1 MDNFQTIIGYENIKY
16 ELNRI
21 IDHLNNKEKYDK
33 IGAKMPDN
41 VILYGDPGLG
51 KTKTAKAFIEA
62 LNRNKYI
69 INKNKANGE
78 FLEYIKNTIK
88 AASNNTP
95 AVVLFDDLDKYS
107 NNDDRHANTDEFIL
121 IQSIMD
127 EYSDKDIYYIA
138 TANDLFTLPK
148 SLLRTKRLGLELEF
162 DSPTL
167 EDSKK
172 IIKHYLENKKICID
186 IDYDL
191 LAKMLDGKSCADLEN
206 VINEAA
212 INVAYDNRELIT
224 MDDLVKAIIKEFYAA
239 PKNFEPRTPNQR
251 QALAFHEAG
260 HVVIQECLE
269 PGSINFVSIDEY
281 VCNIGG
287 LTNVCTNVD
296 YWSDISYMENRV
308 LSIFGGKAATE
319 VILNKKDVGVFSDMN
334 RAKQIVKRF
343 YEEYCIK
350 GFLTTKEQEKE
361 ICDMLNEYYSK
372 AKEII
377 LNNKE
382 NVYKIANALLDK
394 KILLNNEIKEILN
407 N

>member
-1 MDNFQTIIGYENIKY
+1 MDNFQTIIGYDNIKY

-21 IDHLNNKEKYDK
+21 IDYLNNKEKYDR

-69 INKNKANGE
+69 INKNKAYGE
-78 FLEYIKNTIK
+78 FLEYIKKTIND
-88 AASNNTP
+88 ASNNTP

-107 NNDDRHANTDEFIL
+107 NNDNQHANTDEFIL
-121 IQSIMD
+121 IQSLMD

-162 DSPTL
+162 ESPSL

-172 IIKHYLENKKICID
+172 IIKHYLENKKISSN

-191 LAKMLDGKSCADLEN
+191 LSKMLDGKSCSDLEN

-212 INVAYDNRELIT
+212 VNVAYDNRELIT
-224 MDDLVKAIIKEFYAA
+224 MDDLVKAIIKEFYSS
-239 PKNFEPRTPNQR
+239 PKGFEPRTPKQR
-251 QALAFHEAG
+251 KVLAFHEAG
-260 HVVIQECLE
+260 HVVIQEYLE
-269 PGSINFVSIDEY
+269 PGSINFVSIGEY
-281 VCNIGG
+281 ECNIGG

-296 YWSDISYMENRV
+296 YWTDISYMENRV

>member
-1 MDNFQTIIGYENIKY
+1 MDNFQTIIGYDNIKY
-16 ELNRI
+16 ELNKI
-21 IDHLNNKEKYDK
+21 IDHLNNKEKYDR

-51 KTKTAKAFIEA
+51 KTKTAKAFIES

-78 FLEYIKNTIK
+78 FLEDIKNTFK
-88 AASNNTP
+88 DASNNTP
-95 AVVLFDDLDKYS
+95 AVILFDDLDKYS
-107 NNDDRHANTDEFIL
+107 NNDNHYANTNEFIL
-121 IQSIMD
+121 IQSLID

-162 DSPTL
+162 KSPSQ

-172 IIKHYLENKKICID
+172 IIKYYLENKKICSNV
-186 IDYDL
+186 DYDL
-191 LAKMLDGKSCADLEN
+191 LSKMLDGKSCADLEN

-224 MDDLVKAIIKEFYAA
+224 MDDLVKAIIIEFYSS
-239 PKNFEPRTPNQR
+239 PKAFEPRTPKKR

-260 HVVIQECLE
+260 HVVVQEYLE

-281 VCNIGG
+281 ECNFGG
-287 LTNVCTNVD
+287 LTNICTNVD
-296 YWSDISYMENRV
+296 YWTDISYMENRV

-319 VILNKKDVGVFSDMN
+319 VILNKKDVCVSNDTN

-350 GFLTTKEQEKE
+350 GFLTTQEQEKE
-361 ICDMLNEYYSK
+361 ICNMLNEYYSK

>member
-1 MDNFQTIIGYENIKY
+1 MDNFKTIIGYENIKY

-51 KTKTAKAFIEA
+51 KTKTAKAFIEG

-88 AASNNTP
+88 DASNNTP

-121 IQSIMD
+121 IQSLMD

-206 VINEAA
+206 VVNEAA

-224 MDDLVKAIIKEFYAA
+224 MNDLVKAIIKEFYAA

-269 PGSINFVSIDEY
+269 PGSTNFVSIDEY

-287 LTNVCTNVD
+287 LTNVCTDVD

-319 VILNKKDVGVFSDMN
+319 VILNKRDVGVFSDMN

-350 GFLTTKEQEKE
+350 GYLTTKEQEKE

-394 KILLNNEIKEILN
+394 KILLNNEIKVILN

>member
-121 IQSIMD
+121 IQSLMD

-308 LSIFGGKAATE
+308 LSIFGGKAAIE

>member
-1 MDNFQTIIGYENIKY
+1 MDNFKTIIGYENIKY

-51 KTKTAKAFIEA
+51 KTKTAKAFIEG

-88 AASNNTP
+88 DASNNTP

-121 IQSIMD
+121 IQSLMD

-206 VINEAA
+206 VVNEAA

-224 MDDLVKAIIKEFYAA
+224 MNDLVKAIIKEFYAA

-269 PGSINFVSIDEY
+269 PGSTNFVSIDEY

-287 LTNVCTNVD
+287 LTNVCTDVD

-350 GFLTTKEQEKE
+350 GYLTTKEQEKE

-394 KILLNNEIKEILN
+394 KILLNNEIKVILN

>member
-1 MDNFQTIIGYENIKY
+1 MDNFQTIIGYDNIKY

-21 IDHLNNKEKYDK
+21 IDHLNNKEKYDR

-41 VILYGDPGLG
+41 VILCGDPGLG

-88 AASNNTP
+88 DASNNTP

-107 NNDDRHANTDEFIL
+107 NNDNHHANTDEFIL
-121 IQSIMD
+121 IQSLMD

-162 DSPTL
+162 ESPSR

-172 IIKHYLENKKICID
+172 IIKHYLENKKICSNV
-186 IDYDL
+186 DYDL
-191 LAKMLDGKSCADLEN
+191 LSKMLDGKSCADLEN

-224 MDDLVKAIIKEFYAA
+224 MDDLVKAIIKEFYSS
-239 PKNFEPRTPNQR
+239 PKGFEPRTPNQR
-251 QALAFHEAG
+251 KALAFHEAG
-260 HVVIQECLE
+260 HVVIQEYLE
-269 PGSINFVSIDEY
+269 PGSINFVSIGEY
-281 VCNIGG
+281 ECSIGG

-296 YWSDISYMENRV
+296 YWTDISYMENRV